1 MDNAIQWIK
10 QFVSLIFILWK
21 KIYAMDSTI
30 QCLNNR
36 DLVIFAQYVYI
47 FINFDLPM
55 TDYSLLLAIL
65 FMFFLFRIVAGI
77 VVGVGGGGGSHPD
90 PEKRGRLVSKRI
102 VFSPSGLSLV

>member
-21 KIYAMDSTI
+21 EIYAMDSTI

-55 TDYSLLLAIL
+55 TDYSLLLAIYV
-65 FMFFLFRIVAGI
+65 FPFQNSGRDSCGAAGL
-77 VVGVGGGGGSHPD
+77 GGSGWSSWLVFY
-90 PEKRGRLVSKRI
+90 KRKR
-102 VFSPSGLSLV
+102 